1 MRRAASCDGFT
12 VIELLVSAAIGLLVT
27 AAVCTLL
34 TSGQLLAQTETERA
48 NMLQRLR
55 VGADVLSA
63 SIRAAGAGPDG
74 GAAPGALSRR
84 FAPILPRRIG
94 RLRADGEGVFRADAI
109 TTVSVAPD
117 AIPATLAFAL
127 SPGSSDLYVDE
138 SFCGSGSACGI
149 SAGDTIA
156 VFDRYGRFD
165 LLSVVLVDGSRVQF
179 RHCGGG
185 LMAEYSRGTPV
196 VAVDAATHY
205 LDRAANQLR
214 RYDADASDLPAIDD
228 VVDLRFEY
236 VGDVEP
242 PRSPGA
248 APGEANC
255 LYDSAGR
262 YNTSAMPR
270 LAGAQRLVPLAS
282 SQLVDGP
289 WCGAPSTLYDADLLR
304 VRAVRIT
311 LRLQTSDAVMRGADA
326 VRFRNP
332 GPAQHSGRQVPDL
345 TLVFDVI
352 PRNMGFQP

>member
-1 MRRAASCDGFT
+1 MTPAATCDGFT

-34 TSGQLLAQTETERA
+34 TSGQLLARTETERA

-55 VGADVLSA
+55 VASDVLSA

-74 GAAPGALSRR
+74 GAAPGAFSRR

-94 RLRADGEGVFRADAI
+94 RLRADGEDVFRDDAI
-109 TTVSVAPD
+109 TTVSMTPD

-156 VFDRYGRFD
+156 LFDRFGRFD
-165 LLSVVLVDGSRVQF
+165 LLSVALVEGSRVQF
-179 RHCGGG
+179 RHCGAG
-185 LMAEYSRGTPV
+185 LLAEYSRGTPV
-196 VAVDAATHY
+196 VAVDVATHY
-205 LDRAANQLR
+205 LDRAANQIR
-214 RYDADASDLPAIDD
+214 RYDGDASDVPAIDD

-242 PRSPGA
+242 PRSPRA
-248 APGEANC
+248 APGGANC
-255 LYDSAGR
+255 LYDSAGS
-262 YNTSAMPR
+262 YDTSAMPR
-270 LAGAQRLVPLAS
+270 LAGAERLVALAP

-289 WCGAPSTLYDADLLR
+289 WCGAPSSLYDADLLR

-311 LRLQTSDAVMRGADA
+311 LRLQTSDAVMRGAD
-326 VRFRNP
+326 VLRFRNP
-332 GPAQHSGRQVPDL
+332 GQAWHSAQQVPDL
-345 TLVFDVI
+345 TLMFDVI
-352 PRNMGFQP
+352 PRNMGLQP